1 MLPWFKS
8 SGPDALART
17 ALSSQPSLEQA
28 IDEVAGSLKGMG
40 QANLAL
46 VFCSS
51 SFASDLPRLL
61 PLLQQKLQADH
72 WLGACGGGVVGTN
85 SGNQPLELEQ
95 GCGLSVTLLKL
106 PGAQINCFALDA
118 NQLPDLDGPAL
129 PWQQAVGA
137 DPAAGGAMLLWLG
150 VGGSGAQPQEARRRR
165 RFFGA
170 FLTDFHEVLLLYFGT
185 S

>member
-8 SGPDALART
+8 GGSDALART

-28 IDEVAGSLKGMG
+28 IDEVAGTLKGMG
-40 QANLAL
+40 QADLAL

-85 SGNQPLELEQ
+85 PDNQPLELEQ

-106 PGAQINCFALDA
+106 PGARTVPRLC
-118 NQLPDLDGPAL
+118 G
-129 PWQQAVGA
+129 
-137 DPAAGGAMLLWLG
+137 DP
-150 VGGSGAQPQEARRRR
+150 
-165 RFFGA
+165 
-170 FLTDFHEVLLLYFGT
+170 
-185 S
+185 